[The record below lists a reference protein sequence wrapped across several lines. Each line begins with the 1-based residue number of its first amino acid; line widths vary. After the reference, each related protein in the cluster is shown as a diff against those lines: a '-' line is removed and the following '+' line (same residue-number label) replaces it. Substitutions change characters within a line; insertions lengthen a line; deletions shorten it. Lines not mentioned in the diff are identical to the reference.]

1 MQREAPSTGTHTV
14 YLHFSG
20 GVVPEELKHSQEGD
34 RAGQRRAGRG
44 QAHVQLSTAGRP
56 EMDPA

>member
-1 MQREAPSTGTHTV
+1 M
-14 YLHFSG
+14 
-20 GVVPEELKHSQEGD
+20 PEELKHSQEGD